1 MKRHFVENIRRNY
14 DRLAADYSAHIFEEL
29 RNKPVDQELLTRF
42 AKDTR
47 GNGEVCDMACGPGH
61 IARFL
66 HQAQVSVFGL
76 DLSSKMV
83 EEARRLSP
91 SIPFRLGDMLALD
104 LPDQSLAGIATMYG
118 IVNLPGYSLPT
129 AFREMW
135 RVLKPGGLLLM
146 SFHIGDQEV
155 AVPELW
161 GNPVTMPFYF
171 LDPAKIRR
179 MLEETGF
186 DIEETVERDPYP
198 DIEFQS
204 RRAYVFARK
213 PLA

>member
-1 MKRHFVENIRRNY
+1 
-14 DRLAADYSAHIFEEL
+14 
-29 RNKPVDQELLTRF
+29 
-42 AKDTR
+42 
-47 GNGEVCDMACGPGH
+47 
-61 IARFL
+61 
-66 HQAQVSVFGL
+66 
-76 DLSSKMV
+76 
-83 EEARRLSP
+83 
-91 SIPFRLGDMLALD
+91 MLALD

>member
-29 RNKPVDQELLTRF
+29 RNKPVDQQLLTRF
-42 AKDTR
+42 ADQTR
-47 GNGEVCDMACGPGH
+47 GKGEVCDMACGPGH
-61 IARFL
+61 VARFL
-66 HQAQVSVFGL
+66 HEARVSVFGL

-91 SIPFRLGDMLALD
+91 SVSFRQGDMLALD
-104 LPDQSLAGIATMYG
+104 LPDQTLAGITVMYG
-118 IVNLPGYSLPT
+118 IVNLPGDSLPA

-146 SFHIGDQEV
+146 SFHIGDEEV

-179 MLEETGF
+179 TLEEAGF
-186 DIEETVERDPYP
+186 DIEETVERGPYP

-213 PLA
+213 PLT